1 MKIIPQYMAF
11 VKLKG
16 EMRPKKQ
23 YGGGQRCP
31 CRKGDKAGQYPP
43 LPYRPDTWDSILR
56 YYGIGR
62 RKKLFGRADAASAAV
77 GRKYEYSLLEAAL
90 FPRLQ
95 YDGLFCHTFY
105 HCADAPFLP
114 AFSGKDIIPP
124 PAQFYPH
131 SICQ

>member
-1 MKIIPQYMAF
+1 MAF
-11 VKLKG
+11 VKSQA
-16 EMRPKKQ
+16 EIWPKKQ
-23 YGGGQRCP
+23 YGGGQRRP
-31 CRKGDKAGQYPP
+31 CHKGYQAGQHPP
-43 LPYRPDTWDSILR
+43 LPYRPDTRDGVLR

-77 GRKYEYSLLEAAL
+77 GREYEYGLLKAAL

-124 PAQFYPH
+124 SAQFYPH
-131 SICQ
+131 SICR